1 MTKIEHQLSNIVSKI
16 IKASENKDFEDHKSQ
31 MFRILEPWWSRVY
44 FLKLLQKVIF
54 FFITWLFYNTI
65 AFNTSIVSYSAD
77 RRNFPQCAQVLKFSN
92 VPNVYK
98 MYTSWLILFDSNK
111 LWNLKF
117 TKKFKWIFHIHI
129 QMNFTSAYFK
139 DMVFP
144 EWLDQYILST
154 AYHAETWFLQ
164 LYLNMRSWA
173 QR

>member
-16 IKASENKDFEDHKSQ
+16 IKASENMDFEDLKSQ
-31 MFRILEPWWSRVY
+31 MFRILEHWWSRVY
-44 FLKLLQKVIF
+44 FLKLLQKVTF

-117 TKKFKWIFHIHI
+117 TKKFKWIFHICLFQRHGFSRMI
-129 QMNFTSAYFK
+129 RPVHLKYCLPRW
-139 DMVFP
+139 DMVSP
-144 EWLDQYILST
+144 TLTKHEILSSKV
-154 AYHAETWFLQ
+154 
-164 LYLNMRSWA
+164 NINN
-173 QR
+173 